1 MLSKFGIT
9 LSEKY
14 KRLSWPLFKNWCG
27 AFEKFIKRSLE
38 FYKLD
43 PSYYLN
49 SSRLSWDAMLKM
61 TEIKLELT
69 LDIDNS
75 YFLDQGFRGEIS
87 YICKRFREINNKYMK
102 NYDPT
107 K

>member
-1 MLSKFGIT
+1 
-9 LSEKY
+9 
-14 KRLSWPLFKNWCG
+14 
-27 AFEKFIKRSLE
+27 
-38 FYKLD
+38 
-43 PSYYLN
+43 
-49 SSRLSWDAMLKM
+49 MLKM